1 MPKKLWGAKC
11 KTNSI
16 NIWEE
21 KCKISREVWEVKSKI
36 ISNSKKSFDEQNL
49 ELTNQKKNWEE
60 KCKIPKSKLSLKMFE
75 EQNAKF
81 PIPNSFLMR
90 KK

>member
-21 KCKISREVWEVKSKI
+21 KCKISREVWEAKSKI
-36 ISNSKKSFDEQNL
+36 ISNSKKSFDEQNP
-49 ELTNQKKNWEE
+49 ELTNQKK
-60 KCKIPKSKLSLKMFE
+60 KIGKK
-75 EQNAKF
+75 NVKF
-81 PIPNSFLMR
+81 PNP
-90 KK
+90 K

>member
-36 ISNSKKSFDEQNL
+36 ISNSKKGFDEQNP
-49 ELTNQKKNWEE
+49 ELTNQKKKNIG
-60 KCKIPKSKLSLKMFE
+60 KK
-75 EQNAKF
+75 NVKF
-81 PIPNSFLMR
+81 PNPN
-90 KK
+90 

>member
-36 ISNSKKSFDEQNL
+36 ISNSKKSFDEQNP
-49 ELTNQKKNWEE
+49 ELTNQKK
-60 KCKIPKSKLSLKMFE
+60 KKIGKK
-75 EQNAKF
+75 NVKF
-81 PIPNSFLMR
+81 PNPN
-90 KK
+90 